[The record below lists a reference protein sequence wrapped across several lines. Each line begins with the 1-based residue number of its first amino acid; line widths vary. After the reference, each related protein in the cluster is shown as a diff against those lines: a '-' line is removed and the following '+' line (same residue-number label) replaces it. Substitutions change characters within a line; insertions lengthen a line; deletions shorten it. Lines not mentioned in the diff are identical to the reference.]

1 MIGRLR
7 LIDAVVIAAVALLCL
22 KVLGLASGAR
32 TSQAPPEND
41 KLRVTVEQNKA
52 FAHAL
57 ARARTNYEPPDVT
70 MTNAVKK
77 PDEASPQNSPGG
89 AGEGTGG
96 GPAAAPA
103 VSGSAAATAEPSL
116 VPPSPTER
124 VIMERLGERRD
135 EWQQKGK
142 DLDLRERMLEDVHRK
157 LEARI
162 NDLKSLEEKAEAE
175 AAKRGESETANLKNL
190 VTMYETMK
198 PKEAA
203 RVFDRLPHDVLVPVV
218 LQMNPRKMAEV
229 LAVMAPEAAE
239 RLTIALATRNRPR
252 TEAAS
257 TRTSL
262 PANELPAIDPPV
274 R

>member
-7 LIDAVVIAAVALLCL
+7 LIDAVAIAAGALLCL
-22 KVLGLASGAR
+22 KLLALVGGTRAE
-32 TSQAPPEND
+32 APRASD
-41 KLRVTVEQNKA
+41 KLTVAMEQNRA
-52 FAHAL
+52 FAQAL
-57 ARARTNYEPPDVT
+57 ARARTNYEAPDVT
-70 MTNAVKK
+70 MTNAVTK
-77 PDEASPQNSPGG
+77 PDEPQPKKPEGG
-89 AGEGTGG
+89 GEGT
-96 GPAAAPA
+96 AAQPLAGADAGLDP
-103 VSGSAAATAEPSL
+103 GI
-116 VPPSPTER
+116 VPPSASER
-124 VIMERLGERRD
+124 AIMERLGERRQ

-142 DLDLRERMLEDVHRK
+142 DLDLREKMLEDVHKK
-157 LEARI
+157 LETRI

-239 RLTIALATRNRPR
+239 RLTIALATRSRPKV
-252 TEAAS
+252 EASAA
-257 TRTSL
+257 RPGL
-262 PANELPAIDPPV
+262 PPNELPAIDQPA